1 MAPPATAVTLAGP
14 PSSSRKRKT
23 ADAADGAA
31 QQQENKQ
38 HLSIAE
44 LFPPP
49 PIQNEYELQRQ
60 QRIERNRQ
68 IMQELGVVEAAAA
81 VKQSMNGNKRQRPAP
96 KKKVSHFV
104 QQSYLMR
111 QLALVRCNI
120 PTAWRLITSSGQPGA
135 SQRPPGLQQHSLR
148 CDCRC

>member
-1 MAPPATAVTLAGP
+1 MAPPATAVAPAGP

-23 ADAADGAA
+23 ADAADATA

-38 HLSIAE
+38 HLSISE
-44 LFPPP
+44 LLPPP

-81 VKQSMNGNKRQRPAP
+81 VKQLMNGNKRQRTAP
-96 KKKVSHFV
+96 KKKVGHQM
-104 QQSYLMR
+104 QQSC
-111 QLALVRCNI
+111 QQTPLVTCI
-120 PTAWRLITSSGQPGA
+120 ML
-135 SQRPPGLQQHSLR
+135 LQQQLHRSWHSLVPATGPR
-148 CDCRC
+148 LNG